1 MFEDKFKRL
10 VYLDNQIIIKLK
22 DSQEEVNKIKKIIID
37 KSETNYININGRN
50 IYLNEYIK
58 KKSLKKWL
66 KPMRFY
72 RTARKDACTI

>member
-1 MFEDKFKRL
+1 MFENKFKRL
-10 VYLDNQIIIKLK
+10 VYLDSQIIIKLK

-58 KKSLKKWL
+58 KKSLKKFVEEF
-66 KPMRFY
+66 K
-72 RTARKDACTI
+72 